1 MDSAQAKRHRR
12 DAAIVIAIAGGILL
26 VGSTLADADRPPAG
40 NDPARRATYRAMDPE
55 ARKTFRAER
64 RATVAAMS
72 PEERATMR
80 AKRARDGGPRGPG
93 RQGWGAAKP
102 GRQQIGGK
110 PVAGNCPQGAICS
123 LSTSP
128 EEGQVLI
135 LTSAWNA
142 ESVECDGVKVSTPAN
157 GQPIAPLW
165 RCEKSLSIRGTGAGY
180 TAYSIAK

>member
-1 MDSAQAKRHRR
+1 MNSVQAKRHRR

-26 VGSTLADADRPPAG
+26 FGKTFADTDRPPAAK
-40 NDPARRATYRAMDPE
+40 DPARRATYRAMDPE

-80 AKRARDGGPRGPG
+80 AERARDGKQRGPG
-93 RQGWGAAKP
+93 RQAWAAAASVP
-102 GRQQIGGK
+102 VQIGGK

-142 ESVECDGVKVSTPAN
+142 ESIECDGVKVSTPAN